1 MKLVVFGGSF
11 NPLHTGHLFIA
22 EETRNELG
30 YDKVLFVPSNI
41 SSHKEDFTG
50 LSPDKRLDMLAAGLN
65 GYDYFMIDACDINR
79 GGISYTIDTIEH
91 VYENY
96 SFSGKPGFIIG
107 DDLLDGFRSWK
118 NVEKLRTLIDLVVVK
133 RNSIKKIDSE
143 LPDYYINN
151 SILPVSS
158 TEIRNRVKLGKTIRH
173 LVPEAV
179 RLKIIQNGY
188 YR

>member
-1 MKLVVFGGSF
+1 MKLIVFGGSF

-41 SSHKEDFTG
+41 SSHKDDFTG
-50 LSPDKRLDMLAAGLN
+50 LSPQIRLEMLEEGLKN
-65 GYDYFMIDACDINR
+65 YDYFMIDTCDIDR
-79 GGISYTIDTIEH
+79 GGISWSIDTIEH
-91 VYENY
+91 VYRNY

-107 DDLLDGFRSWK
+107 DDLLEGFKSWR
-118 NVEKLRTLIDLVVVK
+118 NVEKLRSLIDLVVVK
-133 RNSIKKIDSE
+133 RNSIKKIDSD
-143 LPDYYINN
+143 LPDYYIDN

-173 LVPEAV
+173 LVPESV
-179 RLKIIQNGY
+179 RLKILQNGY